1 MGQVYDPILK
11 RVISDVEADALNQQ
25 RRQHALPDGTTVAF
39 EGPIEQLQTL
49 SIEHP
54 GGDDSKNFGL
64 TPPPQMAET
73 DAEGMFDQFPQI
85 IGLLA
90 QLVPQLR
97 GAKAA
102 FAVPSALE
110 AARQWWEG
118 EEIDPLN
125 IAVEGAKGLTAR
137 GVGRGFEK
145 VGEKGVDL
153 VTRSLSLGGKSDA
166 AIKTLP
172 KIAIKEGA
180 EMTEDGANAIRATGT
195 RRLANGVTIRDKNYH
210 ELADSMDKA
219 RRQFQTAPNRITF
232 WPQEAMAN
240 AIRQAPRELRIGRRM
255 AAPFGIDTA
264 GTIAPGAQALAHLKL
279 IQLANAMN
287 DSGEEPSLEGS
298 RGPVRR
304 PLR

>member
-25 RRQHALPDGTTVAF
+25 RRAHSAPPPVQL
-39 EGPIEQLQTL
+39 EGPIDQPGMVLG
-49 SIEHP
+49 IEHP

-64 TPPPQMAET
+64 TMPPMAQE
-73 DAEGMFDQFPQI
+73 DAESMFQDFPQI

-102 FAVPSALE
+102 VAIPSAIE

-118 EEIDPLN
+118 EEIDPVD
-125 IAVEGAKGLTAR
+125 IGVEGMKGLTAR
-137 GVGRGFEK
+137 AVGRGVEK

-166 AIKTLP
+166 AIEALP
-172 KIAIKEGA
+172 QLAIKEGA
-180 EMTEDGANAIRATGT
+180 KMTKEGANAIRAAGT
-195 RRLANGVTIRDKNYH
+195 RRLANGVTVKNKAH
-210 ELADSMDKA
+210 LELADALDEA
-219 RRQFQTAPNRITF
+219 RRKFQTAPNRITF

-240 AIRQAPRELRIGRRM
+240 AIRQAPRELAIGRRM
-255 AAPFGIDTA
+255 AAPFGVSTS
-264 GTIAPGAQALAHLKL
+264 GVIAPAAQTLMHLKL
-279 IQLANAMN
+279 IQLANAMG
-287 DSGEEPSLEGS
+287 DGEEPPLEGS

-304 PLR
+304 TLR